1 MNNEKKDSYGLKRV
15 TACYTV
21 RCSETGQYYTGSTID
36 LQERWS
42 QHRKRRS
49 KAWQLLERPT
59 ATLTWVECTIDVARA
74 IERATFMEGG
84 RELSVSRWAPS
95 GRQSVEYQSHDERRL
110 ARNERKRRGKQRW
123 RAKYPEKKAEEN
135 RKYRENRKQR
145 TQTT

>member
-1 MNNEKKDSYGLKRV
+1 MKNEKKDSYGLKRV

-84 RELSVSRWAPS
+84 RELSISRWAPD
-95 GRQSVEYQSHDERRL
+95 GRQNRDCMTLEERAKVRS
-110 ARNERKRRGKQRW
+110 ARKVAGKARW
-123 RAKYPEKKAEEN
+123 RERNRDKVAEQNRRYREKKK
-135 RKYRENRKQR
+135 RQ